1 MAEPLPKS
9 DKMSFGAGIAIVVLC
24 CLVGGGAPM
33 LWDTLFNKDD
43 DWTPPTLIT
52 PPVTSYYAPP
62 VGDLDCKDF
71 TGPVYIGPGP
81 DLYGLDADHDGVGCE

>member
-33 LWDTLFNKDD
+33 LWDTLFN
-43 DWTPPTLIT
+43 
-52 PPVTSYYAPP
+52 
-62 VGDLDCKDF
+62 
-71 TGPVYIGPGP
+71 
-81 DLYGLDADHDGVGCE
+81 